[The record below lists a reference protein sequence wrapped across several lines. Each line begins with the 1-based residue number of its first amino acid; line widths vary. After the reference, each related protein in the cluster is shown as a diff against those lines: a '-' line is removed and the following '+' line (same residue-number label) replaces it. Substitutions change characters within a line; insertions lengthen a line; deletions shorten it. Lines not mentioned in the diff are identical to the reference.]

1 MELGGLWW
9 QLIELLLVL
18 SISILGIQKGNGL
31 FLLNV
36 FEAILTAM
44 ACFSLPTMS
53 QLRPLLLLYLIR
65 LATACLS
72 VRAVVTWLVE
82 RITMVCLLLHPLNF
96 GLEDGQIY
104 EIVFSMASI
113 NLNYLFDWRVALNL
127 AVSLNLSMTCYVQNI
142 FFSFRNYCIDS
153 TLDQICDNHI
163 FVISTIIDIY
173 WDFEG

>member
-1 MELGGLWW
+1 M
-9 QLIELLLVL
+9 IELLLVL

-72 VRAVVTWLVE
+72 VRAVVT
-82 RITMVCLLLHPLNF
+82 
-96 GLEDGQIY
+96 
-104 EIVFSMASI
+104 
-113 NLNYLFDWRVALNL
+113 
-127 AVSLNLSMTCYVQNI
+127 
-142 FFSFRNYCIDS
+142 
-153 TLDQICDNHI
+153 
-163 FVISTIIDIY
+163 
-173 WDFEG
+173 